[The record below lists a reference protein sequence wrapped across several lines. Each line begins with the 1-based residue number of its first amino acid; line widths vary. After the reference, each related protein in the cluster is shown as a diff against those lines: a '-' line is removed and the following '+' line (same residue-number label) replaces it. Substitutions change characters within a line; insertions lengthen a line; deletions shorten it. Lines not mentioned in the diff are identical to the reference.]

1 MKPDFIILA
10 AGKGQRMLGNQPKV
24 LHEVGGIPMAQ
35 RLLNTIH
42 EIKNSKTIV
51 VIGDQSQKVKNR
63 LKVSKKTAWV
73 KQKNQLGTAHAV
85 KTALSQTRPGSI
97 VVVLYGDVP
106 LVQSKTLNKLLK
118 LASNKSLAAITFKAE
133 NPRGYGR
140 IIRSSRNQ
148 VEAIIEEKDASKAQ
162 RNIQEVNSGMLA
174 LHSSVLKK
182 LLPVIKNKNA
192 AGEYY
197 LTDVV
202 GLARKSG
209 ISIKPLLLE
218 NPSEALGAN
227 TPEELQ
233 ELERACQ
240 RQQALRLVGAGI
252 QVADINRIDVRGS
265 LSAGKGSFIDVNN
278 VFEGSV
284 VLGKEVKV
292 GPNCFIKDSV
302 IEDRV
307 TLKANTVIEDSRV
320 GKGCILGPFT
330 RVRGGTT
337 LESSSELGNFVE
349 ANRSKVGRSSKAK
362 HLTYLGDATLG
373 EQVNVGAGTITCNYD
388 GIKKHKTKMADNV
401 FIGSNT
407 SLVAPVSLGE
417 GSYTGAGSV
426 ITKSVPKESLAIG
439 RARQSPPIKRKK
451 KK

>member
-51 VIGDQSQKVKNR
+51 VIGDQSQKVKNK

-148 VEAIIEEKDASKAQ
+148 VEAIIEEKDANKAQ

-174 LHSSVLKK
+174 LHSSVLK
-182 LLPVIKNKNA
+182 
-192 AGEYY
+192 
-197 LTDVV
+197 
-202 GLARKSG
+202 
-209 ISIKPLLLE
+209 
-218 NPSEALGAN
+218 
-227 TPEELQ
+227 
-233 ELERACQ
+233 
-240 RQQALRLVGAGI
+240 
-252 QVADINRIDVRGS
+252 
-265 LSAGKGSFIDVNN
+265 
-278 VFEGSV
+278 
-284 VLGKEVKV
+284 
-292 GPNCFIKDSV
+292 
-302 IEDRV
+302 
-307 TLKANTVIEDSRV
+307 
-320 GKGCILGPFT
+320 
-330 RVRGGTT
+330 
-337 LESSSELGNFVE
+337 
-349 ANRSKVGRSSKAK
+349 
-362 HLTYLGDATLG
+362 
-373 EQVNVGAGTITCNYD
+373 
-388 GIKKHKTKMADNV
+388 
-401 FIGSNT
+401 
-407 SLVAPVSLGE
+407 
-417 GSYTGAGSV
+417 
-426 ITKSVPKESLAIG
+426 
-439 RARQSPPIKRKK
+439 
-451 KK
+451 